1 MRAVNGG
8 IPCGNPKG
16 NKTMKRL
23 ILIPLTLAGLLSV
36 NLISRAAEGKDDK
49 KPSAPEKKET
59 KPFKNAD
66 VVEFDKLRTD
76 KKNVVLDVRTKKE
89 FDSGH
94 IPGAVN
100 IDVNAPDFDENVARL
115 DKSKTYLVH
124 CGAGVRSVKACEKMG
139 KLEFPK
145 LVNLEGGF
153 KAWEKAGKPVEK

>member
-1 MRAVNGG
+1 
-8 IPCGNPKG
+8 
-16 NKTMKRL
+16 MKRSIL
-23 ILIPLTLAGLLSV
+23 ILLTLTGLVSV
-36 NLISRAAEGKDDK
+36 NLISRAAEDKDDK
-49 KPSAPEKKET
+49 KPAAAGKVEA

-66 VVEFDKLRTD
+66 VAEFDKLRTD

-89 FDSGH
+89 FDAGH

-100 IDVNAPDFDENVARL
+100 IDVNAPDFDEKVAKL
-115 DKSKTYLVH
+115 EKNKTYLVH